1 MSFSRPIL
9 AGVLLALALVPAAAA
24 PQSLGAVQ
32 GFVTDDSGAALPGV
46 ALELLDLER
55 GQSRSVTTNSEGFF
69 AIRALPNGEYD
80 LTASLAGFRTARR
93 EHIHLHVG
101 QTLDADL
108 QLHLASVEETVVVTA
123 EAPLLDLGRGGAGG
137 YVDEVEISAL
147 PISGRDFVQFAL
159 LKPTVKVEPQ
169 RGGISLSGQRG
180 INSGL
185 TIDGADAKSAFF
197 GYGRGGE
204 ATENG
209 GLVVAQESVQ
219 EFEVVTSGYSAEAGR
234 SGGGY
239 INVVTKAGTN
249 DFSGSGFLFFRDN
262 RMVATL
268 PQSPLDASRGIAADD
283 DRYEVDEF
291 ERYNWGASFGGPIA
305 RDRTHFFLSYDQ
317 TARSQPFLQDIRGA
331 GQYDAILARY
341 PDLLAGFSPN
351 GDGTASGQF
360 VRGTDNLILF
370 GKLNHRVDDRH
381 SLTLRYN
388 FTDFARTSDYVAE
401 ESRKLERTHAVVGS
415 LVSLIGDTGVNEF
428 RVQYAR
434 DDLDRLA
441 NLPDGALQ
449 ANFRIFAPSF
459 SSFGKPWWLPIY
471 VDEQKFEVT
480 ERFSFLSGNHEIRLG
495 LNLSQDLLTEY
506 FAGNADG
513 RYDFDDVAD
522 FMAGDA
528 ARARIF
534 FGNVDNPNFDVAQQ
548 TLGLY
553 AQDSWSPNSRLTLN
567 YGARWDAT
575 LNPGDIQHVLPE
587 GTGIPN
593 DLDNFSPRAG
603 FVWSLDEASLIRGG
617 AGVFYGR
624 TPTLLFFSAYSN
636 TGVFPNYGNAIVAPG
651 ETGFVPLGAAID
663 NANPPA
669 GLIPAL
675 SYVHPDFEDPRTARF
690 NFGYEREIGRDL
702 AASLDFV
709 HARGDLLASNVD
721 ANVAPPDAGQFRS
734 AGVFRRANQP
744 GLRHHPG
751 TGFGRPFRLH
761 RGHRRVPAAL
771 PRRHPVPGPLHLV
784 PRPLERRQRAFLGGP
799 DPHRSLGPGL
809 RLGRVQPGHPAP
821 FRGERGLHPAFRHP
835 GERDPHRPVG
845 FALHRPR
852 RDGGLPQ
859 PPRLLRRAER
869 PADPRGHLRGARA
882 GERRAERQL
891 DESRPPHHQALRPRA
906 RPDRGTL
913 RSLQCLRH
921 RRLPGGRRRP
931 AGTFRGRRRHAEP
944 RIRPRQ
950 RPRRQP
956 APGPA
961 RPPGRLLAAPVLSRA
976 ALPTPVGT
984 MAARWPAAPPE
995 TR

>member
-1 MSFSRPIL
+1 MSFSRPTL

-459 SSFGKPWWLPIY
+459 GSFGKPWWLPIY

-480 ERFSFLSGNHEIRLG
+480 ERYSFLSGNHEIRLG
-495 LNLSQDLLTEY
+495 LNLSQDLLSEF

-553 AQDSWSPNSRLTLN
+553 AQDSWSPSSRLTLN

-721 ANVAPPDAGQFRS
+721 ANVAPPTRDS
-734 AGVFRRANQP
+734 
-744 GLRHHPG
+744 
-751 TGFGRPFRLH
+751 FGRPVYSGERINPAYGTILVRDSVARSDYTAVTAAFR
-761 RGHRRVPAAL
+761 RRFRDGIQFQAHYTWS
-771 PRRHPVPGPLHLV
+771 RDHSNDDN
-784 PRPLERRQRAFLGGP
+784 ERSSGGLTLTDPSDP
-799 DPHRSLGPGL
+799 DYDWGVSSRDIPHRFVASGVFTLPFDILASGIFTAQSGSPYTALDATVGFHNHPGFFVGPNGPQTRAVISGALAPVNGERNDSWTNLDLRITKRFGLGPAQIEALFEVFNVFDTAAFRVDGADQQEPFGDDGATRNPEFGLGSALVGNQRQAQLGL
-809 RLGRVQPGHPAP
+809 RVV
-821 FRGERGLHPAFRHP
+821 F
-835 GERDPHRPVG
+835 
-845 FALHRPR
+845 
-852 RDGGLPQ
+852 
-859 PPRLLRRAER
+859 
-869 PADPRGHLRGARA
+869 
-882 GERRAERQL
+882 
-891 DESRPPHHQALRPRA
+891 
-906 RPDRGTL
+906 
-913 RSLQCLRH
+913 
-921 RRLPGGRRRP
+921 
-931 AGTFRGRRRHAEP
+931 
-944 RIRPRQ
+944 
-950 RPRRQP
+950 
-956 APGPA
+956 
-961 RPPGRLLAAPVLSRA
+961 
-976 ALPTPVGT
+976 
-984 MAARWPAAPPE
+984 
-995 TR
+995 